1 MVRLPSRYL
10 RLLSVEF
17 CQELRADQ
25 AASVC
30 RMVVVVVVVVMA
42 VAAAAAAS
50 ACKWFLTHNPLTWKI
65 W

>member
-1 MVRLPSRYL
+1 MVPLPSGYL

-30 RMVVVVVVVVMA
+30 RMVVVVVVIVVVVVVVVIVA
-42 VAAAAAAS
+42 VAAS
-50 ACKWFLTHNPLTWKI
+50 ACKWILT
-65 W
+65 

>member
-1 MVRLPSRYL
+1 MVPLPSGYL

-30 RMVVVVVVVVMA
+30 RMVVVVVVVVVVVIVVVVVVVVIVA
-42 VAAAAAAS
+42 VAAS
-50 ACKWFLTHNPLTWKI
+50 ACKWILT
-65 W
+65 